1 MYIDKLDDIV
11 NKHNNAYHKTIKMKL
26 VDIKD
31 NRYFDFA
38 KNINDKDYKFK
49 IGDYVRI
56 SKYKSM

>member
-1 MYIDKLDDIV
+1 
-11 NKHNNAYHKTIKMKL
+11 MKL